1 MHRRTIRFTAPLA
14 AIALAALVA
23 SCSKDSS
30 STPTSTAATADI
42 TKVGHVVVIYL
53 ENHSFDNLYG
63 EYAGAEGLAGAAT
76 AAKQISATGA
86 AYASLPEVN
95 GSPIPTSLT
104 NSPFNIDQ
112 YVPATVATRDLVH
125 RYYQEQQ
132 QIDGGKMD
140 KFVSLSDNPGLVMS
154 GYDATTLPEGQFAQQ
169 YVVCDNFFTL
179 CRLPSVSSQLRD

>member
-1 MHRRTIRFTAPLA
+1 MVLHFRGDGSSIHTSTGSWLMRWSMYSRYGTAAGA
-14 AIALAALVA
+14 ACALAFAA
-23 SCSKDSS
+23 ACTDTTS
-30 STPTSTAATADI
+30 PTSGDI
-42 TKVGHVVVIYL
+42 SKVNHIVVIYL

-132 QIDGGKMD
+132 QIDGGRMD
-140 KFVSLSDNPGLVMS
+140 KF
-154 GYDATTLPEGQFAQQ
+154 
-169 YVVCDNFFTL
+169 
-179 CRLPSVSSQLRD
+179 